1 MEARDVSVRA
11 MNADPRTQWKEVVGP
26 DEEARFKGY
35 AEEIRG
41 MQDRAAKGAKPGRAL
56 HLKSHTGA
64 AAELTVRADLPAEL
78 RVAIFA
84 KAGPSRCFVRFSN
97 GVGTRQKDGVPDVRG
112 LALKVLDVPGA
123 KLIPGLEGATTQDL
137 LFITAPTFSIGSPD
151 DFLKLLRVVER
162 GPLHLLPGL
171 VSALGWGRALRFI
184 KELVTRPQPSSLAT
198 AHFYTA
204 APLRLGPF
212 AAKFSLAPAAQGGNI
227 ATGPD
232 GYRADL
238 VKRLQGG
245 PITYTLRAQ
254 LYVDETATPI
264 EDAAVEWKESASPWV
279 ELATLTIPRVD
290 VTAADGAAT
299 EKAVEDMSF
308 DPWHATEEMRPLGA
322 VMRARKFAY
331 GPSVIARGASP
342 EPGTAT

>member
-1 MEARDVSVRA
+1 MTI
-11 MNADPRTQWKEVVGP
+11 DPRTQWKEIIAP
-26 DEEARFKGY
+26 DEETRFKGI

-56 HLKSHTGA
+56 HLKAHTGV
-64 AAELTVRADLPAEL
+64 AAELTVRADLPEEL

-84 KAGPSRCFVRFSN
+84 KAGTSKCFVRFSN
-97 GVGTRQKDGVPDVRG
+97 GVGVRQKDGVPDVRG
-112 LALKVLDVPGA
+112 LALKVLDVPGP
-123 KLIPGLEGATTQDL
+123 KLIPGLEAATTQDL
-137 LFITAPTFSIGSPD
+137 LFITVPTFSIGSPD

-198 AHFYTA
+198 AHFFTA
-204 APLRLGPF
+204 APLKLGPF
-212 AAKFSLAPAAQGGNI
+212 AAKFSVAPTAQGGNI

-238 VKRLQGG
+238 AKRLKEG
-245 PITYTLRAQ
+245 PITYKLRAQ
-254 LYVDETATPI
+254 LYVDDTSTPI
-264 EDAAVEWKESASPWV
+264 EDATVEWKESVSPWI
-279 ELATLTIPRVD
+279 ELATLTIPQVD
-290 VTAADGAAT
+290 VTAGEGAAT
-299 EKAVEDMSF
+299 EKAVEEMSF

-331 GPSVIARGASP
+331 GPSVIARGASA
-342 EPGTAT
+342 EPGTAK